1 MPQPAAT
8 AASAHGGRR
17 RATAAHR
24 KAGSHAH
31 KEWHKARR
39 HPRATCSWRAAGTV
53 LCCRETGQ
61 RGRREPKE
69 PKVTTTNGLWRS
81 RSLRR
86 GALPVYRH
94 SHRYFTVAQC
104 LFPVL
109 CTIVPATQH
118 QLEFQPLKKLH
129 QLVHYLRSA
138 LPQAA
143 VALFITAGRP
153 GDQKKRADR

>member
-61 RGRREPKE
+61 RGRRERPPAE
-69 PKVTTTNGLWRS
+69 
-81 RSLRR
+81 
-86 GALPVYRH
+86 GA
-94 SHRYFTVAQC
+94 
-104 LFPVL
+104 
-109 CTIVPATQH
+109 
-118 QLEFQPLKKLH
+118 K
-129 QLVHYLRSA
+129 
-138 LPQAA
+138 
-143 VALFITAGRP
+143 
-153 GDQKKRADR
+153 GDNNKRDLA